1 MLIFSSLPSEF
12 NLWQHH
18 LERSLLT
25 FGRRR
30 LGMILYLTQLFFTMT
45 GLLGVGVRPML
56 WPTYVSHS
64 HKTDVVGLVRC
75 SVNEVRKDGGV
86 GWLAFW
92 RLAR

>member
-1 MLIFSSLPSEF
+1 MLLNHAMLSTPINRTLK
-12 NLWQHH
+12 
-18 LERSLLT
+18 
-25 FGRRR
+25 
-30 LGMILYLTQLFFTMT
+30 TQLFFTMT

-75 SVNEVRKDGGV
+75 SVKKSGKNGGV